1 MKKLSRRALGIA
13 SALFLVGAMALA
25 ASPVQA
31 SDVDAKIAD
40 LERQLAELK
49 QRQETVDE
57 ERALAA
63 EAKMPNF
70 KYGAGKGLTISAADN
85 NWSINFTQ
93 RLQLFSTFY
102 ITQDNNENGY
112 QHGQIRIRRFRPS
125 INVTS
130 QQGFYEVKWTFNGGG
145 SQDAAFDGDGYLH
158 FEKMNPYLPTVGF
171 GYNPAI
177 KALSEGA
184 FRVEDSILADNLA
197 FAGSQDRSLVLAWN
211 KLPNMGVAKVAF
223 LNFAVGHDEKPNPDG
238 DDEYGKHPGVTDNS
252 RSMLVT
258 LGLRPLGGAKG
269 MAGGIDMSSF
279 EYNFAYESLRNGY
292 NEGAG
297 QLKTVN
303 ATKQVRLADLG
314 SAKGDH
320 TFVGHG
326 LKWSPLKPVSL
337 AAHFI
342 DWKGDADSGVA
353 DDRHATEWR
362 IALNVWLW
370 GPKSGMMGGSK
381 SEGGI
386 STSPMY
392 SVIDLK
398 DTSDGNI
405 GEVKNLGWAVVY
417 NVPGGWMQVHGIWD
431 RYECDDAVCHDDV
444 KLVSD
449 NGKSFNT
456 FTLVAEY
463 RF

>member
-13 SALFLVGAMALA
+13 SALFLVGAMTFA
-25 ASPVQA
+25 ASPLQA
-31 SDVDAKIAD
+31 SEVDAKIAD
-40 LERQLAELK
+40 LERQIAELK

-63 EAKMPNF
+63 EMKMPSF
-70 KYGAGKGLTISAADN
+70 KYGAGKGLTIAAADN

-102 ITQDNNENGY
+102 LTEDNDEEGY
-112 QHGQIRIRRFRPS
+112 QQGQIRIRRFRPS

-171 GYNPAI
+171 GFNPSI
-177 KALSEGA
+177 KGLSEGA
-184 FRVEDSILADNLA
+184 YRVEDSILADNLG
-197 FAGSQDRSLVLAWN
+197 FAGGQDRSLVLAWN
-211 KLPNMGVAKVAF
+211 KLPNMGAAKVAF
-223 LNFAVGHDEKPNPDG
+223 LNFAIGHDEM
-238 DDEYGKHPGVTDNS
+238 DEYGKHPDVSDNS
-252 RSMLVT
+252 RSMLFT
-258 LGLRPLGGAKG
+258 LGLRPLGASKS
-269 MAGGIDMSSF
+269 MGGIDMSSLQ
-279 EYNFAYESLRNGY
+279 YDFAYEGLSNGY
-292 NEGAG
+292 NEGAAV
-297 QLKTVN
+297 LKTTN
-303 ATKQVRLADLG
+303 ATKQVELANLG
-314 SAKGDH
+314 KAVGDH

-326 LKWSPLKPVSL
+326 LQWSPLKPVSL

-342 DWKGDADSGVA
+342 DWKADADSGVTA
-353 DDRHATEWR
+353 DLKATEWR
-362 IALNVWLW
+362 VALNVWLW

-398 DTSDGNI
+398 DTGVDDEGADKGI

-417 NVPGGWMQVHGIWD
+417 HVPGGWMQIHGIWD
-431 RYECDDAVCHDDV
+431 RYECDPLVCADNVEDV
-444 KLVSD
+444 SE
-449 NGKSFNT
+449 NGKSFST

>member
-1 MKKLSRRALGIA
+1 MEKHLRRALGIA
-13 SALFLVGAMALA
+13 SALFLVGAVTLA

-31 SDVDAKIAD
+31 DVDARIAA
-40 LERQLAELK
+40 LERELALLK
-49 QRQETVDE
+49 QNQETADE

-102 ITQDNNENGY
+102 ITEDNDEAGY
-112 QHGQIRIRRFRPS
+112 QQGQIRIRRFRPS

-130 QQGFYEVKWTFNGGG
+130 QQGFYEVKWTFSGKNPV
-145 SQDAAFDGDGYLH
+145 FDGDGYLH
-158 FEKMNPYLPTVGF
+158 FEKANPYLPTVGF
-171 GYNPAI
+171 GFNPSI

-184 FRVEDSILADNLA
+184 YRVEDSILADNLG
-197 FAGSQDRSLVLAWN
+197 FAGGQDRSLVLAWN
-211 KLPNMGVAKVAF
+211 KLPNMGLAKIAF
-223 LNFAVGHDEKPNPDG
+223 LNFAIGHDDL
-238 DDEYGKHPGVTDNS
+238 DEYGKHPDVSDNS

-258 LGLRPLGGAKG
+258 LGLRPLGGAKA
-269 MAGGIDMSSF
+269 MGGIDMSSF
-279 EYNFAYESLRNGY
+279 EYDFAYESQRNGY
-292 NEGAG
+292 NRGAG
-297 QLKTVN
+297 TLKTVN
-303 ATKQVRLADLG
+303 ATKQVNLASLG
-314 SAKGDH
+314 TATGDH

-326 LKWSPLKPVSL
+326 FQWSPLKPFSL
-337 AAHFI
+337 AAHYI
-342 DWKGDADSGVA
+342 DWKADADDGVA
-353 DDRHATEWR
+353 ADLHATEWR
-362 IALNVWLW
+362 VAVDVWLW
-370 GPKSGMMGGSK
+370 GPKSGMFGGSK
-381 SEGGI
+381 GEGGF

-398 DTSDGNI
+398 DTGDGNPI

-417 NVPGGWMQVHGIWD
+417 HVPGGWMQIHGIWD
-431 RYECDDAVCHDDV
+431 RYECDDAVCHEDV
-444 KLVSD
+444 AKVSD
-449 NGKSFNT
+449 NEKSFNT

>member
-1 MKKLSRRALGIA
+1 M
-13 SALFLVGAMALA
+13 
-25 ASPVQA
+25 
-31 SDVDAKIAD
+31 
-40 LERQLAELK
+40 
-49 QRQETVDE
+49 
-57 ERALAA
+57 
-63 EAKMPNF
+63 
-70 KYGAGKGLTISAADN
+70 
-85 NWSINFTQ
+85 
-93 RLQLFSTFY
+93 
-102 ITQDNNENGY
+102 
-112 QHGQIRIRRFRPS
+112 
-125 INVTS
+125 TS

-223 LNFAVGHDEKPNPDG
+223 LNFAVGHDESPTG
-238 DDEYGKHPGVTDNS
+238 SDEYKRDPAVDDNS

-279 EYNFAYESLRNGY
+279 EYDFAYESLRNGY
-292 NEGAG
+292 SDGAG

-303 ATKQVRLADLG
+303 ATKQVRLAKLG
-314 SAKGDH
+314 TAKGDH

-326 LKWSPLKPVSL
+326 LKWSPLKPVSF

-342 DWKGDADSGVA
+342 DWKADADSGVA
-353 DDRHATEWR
+353 ADLRATEWR

-398 DTSDGNI
+398 DTGTNADGAANPI

-417 NVPGGWMQVHGIWD
+417 NVPGGWMQIHGIWD
-431 RYECDDAVCHDDV
+431 RYECDQVVCHGDV
-444 KLVSD
+444 ELVSD

-463 RF
+463 KF

>member
-130 QQGFYEVKWTFNGGG
+130 QQGFYEVKWTFSGKDTV
-145 SQDAAFDGDGYLH
+145 SFDGDGYLH

-171 GYNPAI
+171 GYNPSI
-177 KALSEGA
+177 KGLSEGA
-184 FRVEDSILADNLA
+184 FRPEDSILSDNLG
-197 FAGSQDRSLVLAWN
+197 FAGGQDRSLVLAWN

-223 LNFAVGHDEKPNPDG
+223 LNFAVGHDEM
-238 DDEYGKHPGVTDNS
+238 DEYGGDPGVTDNS

-258 LGLRPLGGAKG
+258 LGLKPLGGAKG

-279 EYNFAYESLRNGY
+279 EYDFAYENLRNGY
-292 NEGAG
+292 SEGAG
-297 QLKTVN
+297 TLRTTN
-303 ATKQVRLADLG
+303 ATKKVSLASLG
-314 SAKGDH
+314 SAVGDH

-326 LKWSPLKPVSL
+326 LKWSPLKPLAL

-342 DWKGDADSGVA
+342 DWKADADEGVA
-353 DDRHATEWR
+353 QDLQATEWR

-381 SEGGI
+381 GEGGI

-392 SVIDLK
+392 SVIDIK
-398 DTSDGNI
+398 DAGDGNPI

-417 NVPGGWMQVHGIWD
+417 NVPGGWMQIHGIWD
-431 RYECDDAVCHDDV
+431 RYECDDAVCHEDV
-444 KLVSD
+444 ALVSD

>member
-13 SALFLVGAMALA
+13 SALFLVGAMTFA
-25 ASPVQA
+25 ASPLQA
-31 SDVDAKIAD
+31 SEVDAKIAD
-40 LERQLAELK
+40 LERQIAELK

-63 EAKMPNF
+63 EMKMPSF
-70 KYGAGKGLTISAADN
+70 KYGAGKGLTIAAADN

-102 ITQDNNENGY
+102 LTEDSNEKGY
-112 QHGQIRIRRFRPS
+112 QQGQIRILRFRPS

-130 QQGFYEVKWTFNGGG
+130 QQGFYEVKWTFNGN
-145 SQDAAFDGDGYLH
+145 SAAFDGDGYLH

-171 GYNPAI
+171 GFNPSI
-177 KALSEGA
+177 KGLSEGA
-184 FRVEDSILADNLA
+184 YRVEDSILADSLG
-197 FAGSQDRSLVLAWN
+197 FAGGQDRSLVFAWN
-211 KLPNMGVAKVAF
+211 KLPNMGAAKIAF
-223 LNFAVGHDEKPNPDG
+223 LNFAIGHDEKPTDS
-238 DDEYGKHPGVTDNS
+238 DEYEKHPNVKDNS
-252 RSMLVT
+252 RSMLFN
-258 LGLRPLGGAKG
+258 LGLRPLGASKS
-269 MAGGIDMSSF
+269 MGGIDMSSF
-279 EYNFAYESLRNGY
+279 QYDFAYEGLSNGY

-297 QLKTVN
+297 TLRTTN
-303 ATKQVRLADLG
+303 ATKQVSVANLG
-314 SAKGDH
+314 AAEGDH

-326 LKWSPLKPVSL
+326 LQWSPLKPVSL

-342 DWKGDADSGVA
+342 DWKADADLGVEK
-353 DDRHATEWR
+353 DLHATEWR
-362 IALNVWLW
+362 VALNVWLW
-370 GPKSGMMGGSK
+370 GPKSGMMGGST

-392 SVIDLK
+392 SVIDIK
-398 DTSDGNI
+398 DRGTNDENVVQGI

-417 NVPGGWMQVHGIWD
+417 HVPGGWMQIHGIWD
-431 RYECDDAVCHDDV
+431 RYECDPDVCNDNVKDV
-444 KLVSD
+444 SEND
-449 NGKSFNT
+449 KSFST

>member
-1 MKKLSRRALGIA
+1 MKKLSRRALGIV
-13 SALFLVGAMALA
+13 SALFLVGAVTLA

-31 SDVDAKIAD
+31 NEVDAKIAD
-40 LERQLAELK
+40 LERQIAELK

-63 EAKMPNF
+63 EAKMPSF
-70 KYGAGKGLTISAADN
+70 KYGAGKGLTIAAADN

-102 ITQDNNENGY
+102 ITEDNNEKGY
-112 QHGQIRIRRFRPS
+112 QQGQIRIRRFRPS

-130 QQGFYEVKWTFNGGG
+130 QQGFYEVKWTFNGN
-145 SQDAAFDGDGYLH
+145 SAAFDGDGYLH

-171 GYNPAI
+171 GFQPSI
-177 KALSEGA
+177 KGLAEGA
-184 FRVEDSILADNLA
+184 YRVEDSILADSLA
-197 FAGSQDRSLVLAWN
+197 FAGQQDRSLVLAWN
-211 KLPNMGVAKVAF
+211 KLPNMGAAKVAF
-223 LNFAVGHDEKPNPDG
+223 LNFAIGHDEL
-238 DDEYGKHPGVTDNS
+238 DEYGKHPEVTDNS

-258 LGLRPLGGAKG
+258 LGIRPLGGTKT

-279 EYNFAYESLRNGY
+279 EYDFAFENLSNAY
-292 NEGAG
+292 NEGAST
-297 QLKTVN
+297 LKTTN
-303 ATKQVRLADLG
+303 ATKQVELASLG
-314 SAKGDH
+314 KVVGDH

-326 LKWSPLKPVSL
+326 LQWSPLKALSL

-342 DWKGDADSGVA
+342 DWKADADSGVGA
-353 DDRHATEWR
+353 DLHATEWR
-362 IALNVWLW
+362 IAVNVWLW

-398 DTSDGNI
+398 DTGSAEGGAANPI

-417 NVPGGWMQVHGIWD
+417 NVPGGWMQIHGIWD
-431 RYECDDAVCHDDV
+431 RYEVDEALQSGGNVADV
-444 KLVSD
+444 SED
-449 NGKSFNT
+449 GKSFST

>member
-1 MKKLSRRALGIA
+1 MKKLSRRALGIV
-13 SALFLVGAMALA
+13 SALFLVGAATLA

-31 SDVDAKIAD
+31 NEVDAKIAD
-40 LERQLAELK
+40 LERQIAELK

-63 EAKMPNF
+63 EAEMPSF
-70 KYGAGKGLTISAADN
+70 KYGAGKGLTIAAADN

-102 ITQDNNENGY
+102 ITEDNNEKGY
-112 QHGQIRIRRFRPS
+112 QQGQIRIRRFRPS

-130 QQGFYEVKWTFNGGG
+130 QQGFYEVKWTFSGK
-145 SQDAAFDGDGYLH
+145 DTVAFDGDGYLH

-171 GYNPAI
+171 GYNPSI
-177 KALSEGA
+177 KGLSEGA
-184 FRVEDSILADNLA
+184 YRPEDSILSDALG
-197 FAGSQDRSLVLAWN
+197 FAGGQDRSLVLAWN
-211 KLPNMGVAKVAF
+211 KLPNMGAAKVAF
-223 LNFAVGHDEKPNPDG
+223 LNFAIGHDEL
-238 DDEYGKHPGVTDNS
+238 DEYGGDPAVTDNS

-258 LGLRPLGGAKG
+258 LGIRPLGGTKT

-279 EYNFAYESLRNGY
+279 EYDFAFESLNNGY
-292 NEGAG
+292 SDGAST
-297 QLKTVN
+297 LKTTN
-303 ATKQVRLADLG
+303 ATKKVSLVELG
-314 SAKGDH
+314 TAVGDH

-326 LKWSPLKPVSL
+326 LQWSPLKALSL

-342 DWKGDADSGVA
+342 DWKADADTGVGA
-353 DDRHATEWR
+353 DLHATEWR
-362 IALNVWLW
+362 IAVNVWLW

-398 DTSDGNI
+398 DTGTTDAGADNPI

-417 NVPGGWMQVHGIWD
+417 HVPGGWMQIHGIWD
-431 RYECDDAVCHDDV
+431 RYECDEVVCHENVRDV
-444 KLVSD
+444 SED
-449 NGKSFNT
+449 GKSFST